1 MRLQRQ
7 REAVANNQPVETVVQ
22 PPLMEIPGSGL
33 GAENVSCFAIW
44 KDCVQSWGSILKRP
58 EGSYLIMDTLP
69 YGMETNETLPFD
81 VMQLEPSGTPPKTN
95 LSDPSPNTM
104 RAMHARGRMP
114 KSAASSLGSLPAL
127 PAPEVTSPPA
137 EAPVTPAPPDE
148 APMVPADPER
158 RVGAETATVN
168 QDMVSIESTGLI
180 FR

>member
-1 MRLQRQ
+1 
-7 REAVANNQPVETVVQ
+7 
-22 PPLMEIPGSGL
+22 
-33 GAENVSCFAIW
+33 
-44 KDCVQSWGSILKRP
+44 
-58 EGSYLIMDTLP
+58 MDTLP

-104 RAMHARGRMP
+104 RAMYARGRMP

-137 EAPVTPAPPDE
+137 EVPVTPAPPDE

-168 QDMVSIESTGLI
+168 QDMVSIESTVLI